1 MQASPSSNERK
12 LESSPATVKPCVK
25 CGSTERHKPRPGH
38 KLGRCKACNEAITK
52 AYLKAN
58 PKKRLAV
65 NTTWRETHP
74 EKYAAHNA
82 VRVAVRRGDL
92 PKVSTLSCVDC
103 GIQASEYHHE
113 DYTKPLDV
121 EALCISCHNK
131 RHLIN
136 P

>member
-1 MQASPSSNERK
+1 MQASPSSNARK
-12 LESSPATVKPCVK
+12 LESSPATAKPCRK
-25 CGSTERHKPRPGH
+25 CGSTDRSKPRDKNP
-38 KLGRCKACNEAITK
+38 LGDCKACAK
-52 AYLKAN
+52 AYREAN
-58 PKKRLAV
+58 PRKRLAV
-65 NTTWRETHP
+65 SKTWRKTHP

-92 PKVSTLSCVDC
+92 PKVSTVSCVDC

-121 EALCISCHNK
+121 EALCVSCHNK

>member
-1 MQASPSSNERK
+1 ME
-12 LESSPATVKPCVK
+12 TKPCRK
-25 CGSTERHKPRPGH
+25 CGSTDRGKPNTSSP
-38 KLGRCKACNEAITK
+38 LGNCKACDKARSKKWHENNSEHSLKLNRAWRKKNVDRHRAISQ
-52 AYLKAN
+52 A
-58 PKKRLAV
+58 
-65 NTTWRETHP
+65 WRQAHP
-74 EKYAAHNA
+74 DKYAAQNEVHKA
-82 VRVAVRRGDL
+82 VQRGDL

-103 GIQASEYHHE
+103 GIQASQYHHE